1 MMRLDRY
8 LANMGRGSRS
18 EVKRLIRTGQVVI
31 NSTICRNEAMA
42 VNPGVDRVV
51 CAGEPVIY
59 REFIY
64 LMLNKPAGVL
74 TATEDGHSRTVLDLI
89 GPEVPKRGLF
99 PVGRLDKD
107 TEGLLLLTNHG
118 ELGHQLL
125 APQKHVSKR
134 YYVRVAGAVGP
145 ADQEAFAAGVTLNDG
160 YRTLPAGLELI
171 SSGEISEVVV
181 EIHEGKF
188 HQIKR
193 MFQALGKQVLYLKRL
208 TMGPLRLDESLAP
221 GAYRELTADEIQ
233 AFNHLQE

>member
-1 MMRLDRY
+1 MRLDRY

-18 EVKRLIRTGQVVI
+18 QVKRLIRSGQVTV
-31 NSTICRNEAMA
+31 NSVTCRNEAMA
-42 VNPGVDRVV
+42 VKPGADQVI
-51 CAGEPVIY
+51 CAGEPVLY

-74 TATEDGHSRTVLDLI
+74 TATEDGRGRTVLDLI

-118 ELGHQLL
+118 GLGHRLL
-125 APQKHVSKR
+125 APQKHVPKR
-134 YYVRVAGAVGP
+134 YYARVAGAVGA
-145 ADQEAFAAGVTLNDG
+145 ADQEAFRAGVELDGG

-171 SSGEISEVVV
+171 SSGEISEVIV
-181 EIHEGKF
+181 EIYEGKF

-193 MFQALGKQVLYLKRL
+193 MFQTQGKRVLYLKRL

-221 GAYRELTADEIQ
+221 GAYRELTADEIK
-233 AFNHLQE
+233 AINDLDT